1 MPRTPT
7 ENLSDAPPATPGW
20 QTTEFWKTLILTIVS
35 LLIATGVITPVDV
48 PKYKPVV
55 DGLALIAPAIAIGLY
70 SLSRGKTK
78 AAAIEATANV
88 VSVDKHI
95 ELQRALNGLTVK
107 MPSVLSEVEAQQ
119 PPSQ

>member
-1 MPRTPT
+1 MPRTPA

-20 QTTEFWKTLILTIVS
+20 QTTEFWKTLILTIIS

-78 AAAIEATANV
+78 AAGVEAAANV
-88 VSVDKHI
+88 VAVNKHVN
-95 ELQRALNGLTVK
+95 LQRDLNGLAVK
-107 MPSVLSEVEAQQ
+107 MPSAPSAGVV
-119 PPSQ
+119 PPRT